1 MYYSDGNLVVDGP
14 DATAGI
20 WATYPSKFLSQGNG
34 FGDQVFGTFLL
45 LLCVRGI
52 TDERNSNVPAYLAP
66 FLIGLLV
73 VNIGISFGFN
83 CGYAINPA
91 RDLSPRIFT
100 AMCGYGADVFRYNQ
114 NRNYCH
120 LIVSQNLNYP
130 YDLGLKNN
138 SDVLFSASN
147 YWFYVPIVATHIGGI
162 LGSVFYDLLI
172 GLHWPDAL
180 PS

>member
-1 MYYSDGNLVVDGP
+1 MDYTDGNLVVDGSN
-14 DATAGI
+14 ATAGI

-66 FLIGLLV
+66 LLIGLLV

-91 RDLSPRIFT
+91 RDLGPRIFT
-100 AMCGYGADVFRYNQ
+100 AMCGYGADVFRYIK
-114 NRNYCH
+114 NRIYHH
-120 LIVSQNLNYP
+120 LIVVQNLALNYL
-130 YDLGLKNN
+130 YDLG
-138 SDVLFSASN
+138 
-147 YWFYVPIVATHIGGI
+147 
-162 LGSVFYDLLI
+162 
-172 GLHWPDAL
+172 
-180 PS
+180 